1 MFYPGKKEL
10 TINKKEILFVIL
22 AGGLSSRFEGGLKTF
37 AKINGKTL
45 IQIIINFL
53 KKQNV
58 EVIIN
63 TNFEEKLFKKN
74 NLPIIKDIKLGFQG
88 PLAGIHS
95 AMFWANKKKK
105 YKKWI
110 FAIPC
115 DTPFLP
121 ENLIDRFVT
130 NKNKKAEVLIARSNG
145 KIHPTVSMWNVNLL
159 NKLEDELSNNNRKIM
174 EFVKKNHFNFIDFK
188 FNNLDPF
195 FNINTKSDLEIF
207 KNQIKIN
214 LNN

>member
-63 TNFEEKLFKKN
+63 KNF
-74 NLPIIKDIKLGFQG
+74 
-88 PLAGIHS
+88 
-95 AMFWANKKKK
+95 
-105 YKKWI
+105 
-110 FAIPC
+110 
-115 DTPFLP
+115 
-121 ENLIDRFVT
+121 
-130 NKNKKAEVLIARSNG
+130 
-145 KIHPTVSMWNVNLL
+145 
-159 NKLEDELSNNNRKIM
+159 
-174 EFVKKNHFNFIDFK
+174 
-188 FNNLDPF
+188 
-195 FNINTKSDLEIF
+195 
-207 KNQIKIN
+207 
-214 LNN
+214 